1 MARRTKIPYT
11 KRATSYQQQITLLKS
26 RGVQIADETKAF
38 EYLSD
43 IGYYRLGFYT
53 YPFEQTYPFLDHR
66 RSHNVL
72 PGTTIEDIVA
82 FYYYDLDLRNI
93 LNRYLS
99 RIEVALRTTIIY
111 ELSNRYSSNPWWYVD
126 PTIVD
131 ASFITTFTSRFYGNI
146 KDKAPIKRHHHRY
159 QEPYAPAWKAM
170 EYMTLGN
177 LENLYD
183 KLLSTNDK
191 SLISQKFG
199 EPAIGIF
206 KNYLSV
212 IREVRNSCAHGNV
225 IVDMGLASC
234 VQSGAACPSL
244 PIGSQNTFYGAIR
257 VIDFM
262 LRQISVNRSRDMWNE
277 IRHATRVLYTKAP
290 RLQPFVERKTGILLP
305 STTTEMAENTST
317 VHKIIKLIA
326 HYLSNSKYNRSFVR
340 QK

>member
-1 MARRTKIPYT
+1 MARRSKVPYV
-11 KRATSYQQQITLLKS
+11 KRATTYQQQIALLIS
-26 RGVQIADETKAF
+26 RGVQITDEDKAI

-43 IGYYRLGFYT
+43 IGYYRLGFYI

-126 PTIVD
+126 PAIVD
-131 ASFITTFTSRFYGNI
+131 ASFIKTFTLRFYDNI
-146 KDKAPIKRHHHRY
+146 KDKDPIKRHHHRY
-159 QEPYAPAWKAM
+159 QEQYAPAWKAM

-191 SLISQKFG
+191 SLISRKFG
-199 EPAIGIF
+199 EPAISTF

-225 IVDMGLASC
+225 IVDMGLSSS
-234 VQSGAACPSL
+234 VRSGAACPTL

-262 LRQISVNRSRDMWNE
+262 LKQVSINRSRDMWDE
-277 IRHATRVLYTKAP
+277 IYKATRALYTKAP
-290 RLQPFVERKTGILLP
+290 SLQPFIEHKTGIILP
-305 STTTEMAENTST
+305 TTATKMTDNKS
-317 VHKIIKLIA
+317 IILRIQDLIA
-326 HYLSNSKYNRSFVR
+326 QLFNNSNK
-340 QK
+340 KH

>member
-1 MARRTKIPYT
+1 MARRTKIPYA
-11 KRATSYQQQITLLKS
+11 KRATTYQQQIALLKS
-26 RGVQIADETKAF
+26 RGVQIVDENKAL

-43 IGYYRLGFYT
+43 IGYYRLGFYI

-66 RSHNVL
+66 RTHNVL

-111 ELSNRYSSNPWWYVD
+111 ELSNRYQANPWWYVD

-131 ASFITTFTSRFYGNI
+131 ASFINTFTNRFYGNI
-146 KDKAPIKRHHHRY
+146 KDKDPIKRHHHRY
-159 QEPYAPAWKAM
+159 LEPYAPAWKVM

-183 KLLSTNDK
+183 KLLSSNDK
-191 SLISQKFG
+191 SLISQKFN
-199 EPAIGIF
+199 EPAIGTF

-225 IVDMGLASC
+225 IVDMGLTSC
-234 VQSGAACPSL
+234 VQSGAACPTL

-257 VIDFM
+257 VIDFI
-262 LRQISVNRSRDMWNE
+262 LRQVSVNRSQDMWNE
-277 IRHATRVLYTKAP
+277 IHRATQQLYTKAP
-290 RLQPFVERKTGILLP
+290 SLRPFVERKTGIKLP
-305 STTTEMAENTST
+305 SSAKETAEKHSII
-317 VHKIIKLIA
+317 HKISKFIAKLL
-326 HYLSNSKYNRSFVR
+326 HN
-340 QK
+340 

>member
-1 MARRTKIPYT
+1 MHIIPMARRIRIPYT
-11 KRATSYQQQITLLKS
+11 KRATTYQQQIALLKS
-26 RGVQIADETKAF
+26 RGVQIPDEDKAH

-43 IGYYRLGFYT
+43 IGYYRLGFYI

-111 ELSNRYSSNPWWYVD
+111 ELSNRYTTNPWWYVD
-126 PTIVD
+126 STIVD
-131 ASFITTFTSRFYGNI
+131 TSFIHTFTTRFYGNI
-146 KDKAPIKRHHHRY
+146 KDKDPIKRHHHRY

-183 KLLSTNDK
+183 KLLSTRDK
-191 SLISQKFG
+191 SLISQKFN
-199 EPAIGIF
+199 EPAIGTF
-206 KNYLSV
+206 KNYLSI

-225 IVDMGLASC
+225 IVDMGLTSC
-234 VQSGAACPSL
+234 VQSGAACPTL

-262 LRQISVNRSRDMWNE
+262 LRQVSINRSRDMWNE
-277 IRHATRVLYTKAP
+277 IHQATHMLYTKAP
-290 RLQPFVERKTGILLP
+290 SLRPFVERKTGIILP
-305 STTTEMAENTST
+305 ATTTKSSESTSII
-317 VHKIIKLIA
+317 HKISKIIASKLA
-326 HYLSNSKYNRSFVR
+326 QFKT
-340 QK
+340 KP